1 VFDHT
6 KQTLLEG
13 GITSGFGTPVFGV
26 FVIVVM
32 LMYVLVLFRSTKN
45 SPAAGVA
52 LGNLMA
58 LDAELVI
65 L

>member
-26 FVIVVM
+26 FIIVVM

-45 SPAAGVA
+45 EPFAGAGV
-52 LGNLMA
+52 GNNMVLH
-58 LDAELVI
+58 AEFVI